1 VIRKTLGKIPTK
13 TLKSCCG
20 NLPVWKGAV
29 PHDARG
35 AIKRREK
42 EISPAGKIRGPVEW
56 GRPLDFTK
64 LRELRKNLGAP
75 GSGPADNLMRVIVL
89 ASQKGG
95 SGKTT
100 LSGHLAVEAD
110 RAGAGPV
117 ALIDTDPQGSLS
129 DWWNTRQASS
139 PHFAKVE
146 LTQLGGA
153 LTQLHKSGIR
163 LAVID
168 TPPAITASISHVVA
182 YADLVVVPTRP
193 SPHDLRA
200 VGATVAIAEEHQ
212 KALIFVINAATPRAR
227 ITGEAAVAL
236 SQHGTVAPITIHHRV
251 DFAASMVD
259 GRTVSEVVP
268 GSASAREVRDLWTYV
283 QDRLARLTRDAGLA
297 TERAQQFATS
307 ALTSFN
313 AESAADEPAPAELAE
328 AEPDEPRE
336 PDFAN
341 LTMPARAERQPLTL
355 PQRHAHAA
363 EAPQPPGNG
372 FGRPTLVPGAGAM
385 PAPLPPIETILQQ
398 PAVEER
404 RSGEDRRQKAG
415 AGPFA
420 GTDRRAFG
428 RRSTDRAG
436 NWNGGHK

>member
-1 VIRKTLGKIPTK
+1 M
-13 TLKSCCG
+13 
-20 NLPVWKGAV
+20 
-29 PHDARG
+29 
-35 AIKRREK
+35 
-42 EISPAGKIRGPVEW
+42 
-56 GRPLDFTK
+56 DFTK

-75 GSGPADNLMRVIVL
+75 ASGPGDNLMRVIVL

-100 LSGHLAVEAD
+100 LSGHIAVEAD

-129 DWWNTRQASS
+129 DWWNTRQAPS

-146 LTQLGGA
+146 LTQLGEA

-182 YADLVVVPTRP
+182 YADLVIVPTRP

-236 SQHGTVAPITIHHRV
+236 SQHGTVAPVTIHHRV

-268 GSASAREVRDLWTYV
+268 SSASAREVHDLWIYV
-283 QDRLARLTRDAGLA
+283 QDRLGRLTRDAGLA
-297 TERAQQFATS
+297 TERAQQFATT
-307 ALTSFN
+307 ALTAFN
-313 AESAADEPAPAELAE
+313 AEPAPADDTGAAIQAAE
-328 AEPDEPRE
+328 ADADPSE
-336 PDFAN
+336 PDFGA
-341 LTMPARAERQPLTL
+341 LLAPPKVERQPLTL
-355 PQRHAHAA
+355 PQRHASEH
-363 EAPQPPGNG
+363 PKPHG
-372 FGRPTLVPGAGAM
+372 FVRPTLVPDA
-385 PAPLPPIETILQQ
+385 PATPPAVPPLESLLQQ
-398 PAVEER
+398 PAADER
-404 RSGEDRRQKAG
+404 RSGEDRRQKPAG
-415 AGPFA
+415 SGFGGP
-420 GTDRRAFG
+420 DRRAHTFG
-428 RRSTDRAG
+428 RRSMDRAG
-436 NWNGGHK
+436 NWNGGQK